1 MRYPASYVFQGH
13 RARGLLFA
21 GCTLLCLKHRGV
33 NPNTLYYVGEWQLPG
48 NCHHDHGPATDPQVS
63 S

>member
-1 MRYPASYVFQGH
+1 MRYPEASYVFQGH
-13 RARGLLFA
+13 RVRGLLFA

-48 NCHHDHGPATDPQVS
+48 NCPGRAI
-63 S
+63 